1 MYADEDAERLR
12 LILMLKTLGLKL
24 SQIRG
29 ILESPNRGT
38 ILETLL
44 EERASQ
50 LEEEIAQSTAMLDGI
65 KIMQS
70 DLELCGHITMTS
82 QAAMDTRM
90 NDERARK
97 RQWITM
103 IIVGICMDVAWIGTL
118 IYGIVSGVWW
128 PFPVALT
135 FVIAAGLWQVFHYG
149 AHATYLCPACKAKF
163 RPRSA
168 QRMLCRPP
176 HVHGRYGQPLHR
188 TCSHGHR
195 RRNRLRYRS
204 RALPRL
210 AQEEAEGMTFPT
222 RDDR

>member
-1 MYADEDAERLR
+1 MTENNTYTTGGLANTCGTTVRTVQYYDQKGLLAPSGYSEGGRRMYADDDAKRLR
-12 LILMLKTLGLKL
+12 FILMLKTLGLKL

-90 NDERARK
+90 NDDEAVLCHISLK
-97 RQWITM
+97 R
-103 IIVGICMDVAWIGTL
+103 
-118 IYGIVSGVWW
+118 
-128 PFPVALT
+128 
-135 FVIAAGLWQVFHYG
+135 
-149 AHATYLCPACKAKF
+149 
-163 RPRSA
+163 
-168 QRMLCRPP
+168 
-176 HVHGRYGQPLHR
+176 GQE
-188 TCSHGHR
+188 TG
-195 RRNRLRYRS
+195 
-204 RALPRL
+204 
-210 AQEEAEGMTFPT
+210 
-222 RDDR
+222 

>member
-1 MYADEDAERLR
+1 MYTDGDAERLR
-12 LILMLKTLGLKL
+12 FILMLKTLGLKL

-90 NDERARK
+90 NDNVAVLCHISLK
-97 RQWITM
+97 R
-103 IIVGICMDVAWIGTL
+103 
-118 IYGIVSGVWW
+118 
-128 PFPVALT
+128 
-135 FVIAAGLWQVFHYG
+135 
-149 AHATYLCPACKAKF
+149 
-163 RPRSA
+163 
-168 QRMLCRPP
+168 
-176 HVHGRYGQPLHR
+176 GQE
-188 TCSHGHR
+188 TG
-195 RRNRLRYRS
+195 
-204 RALPRL
+204 
-210 AQEEAEGMTFPT
+210 
-222 RDDR
+222 